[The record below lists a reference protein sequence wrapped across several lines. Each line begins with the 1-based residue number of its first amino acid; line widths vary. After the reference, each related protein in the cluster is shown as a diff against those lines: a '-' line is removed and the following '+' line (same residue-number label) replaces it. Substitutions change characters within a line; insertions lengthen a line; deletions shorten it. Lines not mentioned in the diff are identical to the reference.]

1 MVVKHINSD
10 NEFEQSMAEAGEN
23 KLIICDF
30 FVEWCGP
37 CRTIAPIFERFSND
51 FAQAMFLKIDVDR
64 CQGVAQQY
72 SIRAMP
78 TFLSLLNRVET
89 GRIQGADPNGLL
101 KLINDGLSK
110 ITKTGEHV
118 ANAAEREWLGQFVH
132 SSERM
137 AIYEDELNQTLALSI
152 IPVDELRQKAT
163 FENEVN
169 HYLLAKELLNWF
181 HSFFKWVN
189 SPKCEK
195 CGIEGK
201 RAGVGFPTEDE
212 AQDEV
217 TTVELYNCENCK
229 EELRFPRYN
238 NPAKLLETR
247 KGRCGEYAN
256 CFALCCRALGLQ
268 TRSVIDNLDHV
279 WVEVWSDQLKRWLH
293 CDPCENVIDT
303 PLIYDKGWGKKHA
316 YVFAFAIDHMQDVTW
331 RYHYDHKEAIQRRTK
346 VREPVLRNFI
356 RKMNARLASLVTDE
370 RRVLL
375 RNQILTELL
384 EFLSPDAQLRDGSEA
399 QNQGRRSGA
408 LHWRHARGE
417 LGAGDDKKE
426 NKINEKPS
434 TS

>member
-23 KLIICDF
+23 KLIVCDF
-30 FVEWCGP
+30 FAEWCGP
-37 CRTIAPIFERFSND
+37 CRTIAPIFERFSSD

-78 TFLSLLNRVET
+78 TFLSLLNRVEI

-247 KGRCGEYAN
+247 RGRCGEYAN

-331 RYHYDHKEAIQRRTK
+331 RYHYDYKETIQRRTK

-370 RRVLL
+370 RRVQL
-375 RNQILTELL
+375 RNQLLTELL

-408 LHWRHARGE
+408 LHWREARGE
-417 LGAGDDKKE
+417 LGAREDKKE
-426 NKINEKPS
+426 EKINEKPS

>member
-1 MVVKHINSD
+1 
-10 NEFEQSMAEAGEN
+10 
-23 KLIICDF
+23 
-30 FVEWCGP
+30 
-37 CRTIAPIFERFSND
+37 
-51 FAQAMFLKIDVDR
+51 MFLKIDVDR
-64 CQGVAQQY
+64 CRGTAQQY

-89 GRIQGADPNGLL
+89 GRVQGVDPNGLL
-101 KLINDGLSK
+101 KLINDGLSQT
-110 ITKTGEHV
+110 TKPAEHV

-152 IPVDELRQKAT
+152 IPVEDLRQKAT

-181 HSFFKWVN
+181 HSFFEWVN

-201 RAGVGFPTEDE
+201 RDGVGFPTEEE

-217 TTVELYNCENCK
+217 TTVEIYKCEKCG

-247 KGRCGEYAN
+247 RGRCGEYAN
-256 CFALCCRALGLQ
+256 CFALCCRAMGFQ

-331 RYHYDHKEAIQRRTK
+331 RYHYDHKEAIERRTK

-356 RKMNARLASLVTDE
+356 RKMNARLSSLVTDE
-370 RRVLL
+370 CRVQL

-384 EFLSPDAQLRDGSEA
+384 EFLSSDAQLRDGSEA
-399 QNQGRRSGA
+399 QNQGRCSGS
-408 LHWRHARGE
+408 LQWRKARGE
-417 LGAGDDKKE
+417 LGEGKAKKE
-426 NKINEKPS
+426 EKIEEKPG